1 MNIAITGS
9 SGLVGSKLV
18 SYLSE
23 KGINTNRIL
32 RLNSQDNNTVINWHL
47 ENGDWDTAY
56 PDGLDCVVH
65 LAGENIAGGKWT
77 KEKKD
82 RIFKSR
88 VDGTRLLCEII
99 SKLSKPPRVLVCASA
114 IGFYGDRGDEILDE
128 DSSNGTGFL
137 SEVCQEWEKAANL
150 ARQSGIRV
158 VNLRFGM
165 ILSTAGG
172 ALAKM
177 LFPFKL
183 GFGGRFGNGNQYM
196 SWVTIDDVAGII
208 HHTIITTSLKG
219 AVNAVSPNP
228 VTNKLFTKTLG
239 RILKRPTFLP
249 MPGFA
254 ARLVFGE
261 MANELL
267 LSSARVIPTKLK
279 QSEYTFK
286 YPDLERALRHLL
298 QNSSISAN

>member
-9 SGLVGSKLV
+9 SGLVGSNLV

-47 ENGDWDTAY
+47 ENGNCNTAY

-65 LAGENIAGGKWT
+65 LAGENIATGKWT

-88 VDGTRLLCEII
+88 VDGTRLLCETI

-128 DSSNGTGFL
+128 ESSNGTGFL
-137 SEVCQEWEKAANL
+137 SEVCREWEKAANL
-150 ARQSGIRV
+150 AQQSGIRV

-177 LFPFKL
+177 LSPFKL
-183 GFGGRFGNGNQYM
+183 GFGGRLGNGNQYM

-208 HHTIITTSLKG
+208 YHAIITASLKG

-239 RILKRPTFLP
+239 RILKRPTFLL
-249 MPGFA
+249 MPGLA

-267 LSSARVIPTKLK
+267 LSSARVVPTKLK
-279 QSEYTFK
+279 QAGYTFK

-298 QNSSISAN
+298 